1 MIKRMGPKYCDFI
14 TLFCATTIS
23 VLLMKHK
30 KLQDEILIEIDRLNN
45 TKNANQSILIYNR
58 VPKVSL
64 QK

>member
-1 MIKRMGPKYCDFI
+1 MGPKYCDFI
-14 TLFCATTIS
+14 TLICATTIS

-30 KLQDEILIEIDRLNN
+30 KLQDEIFIEIDRLNN
-45 TKNANQSILIYNR
+45 TKNANQSVLIYNR